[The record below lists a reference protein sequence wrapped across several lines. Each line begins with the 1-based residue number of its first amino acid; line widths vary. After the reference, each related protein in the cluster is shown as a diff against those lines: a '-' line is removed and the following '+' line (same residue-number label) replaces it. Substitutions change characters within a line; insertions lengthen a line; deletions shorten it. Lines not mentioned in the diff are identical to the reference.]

1 MRRAVALLT
10 ALAVSAT
17 AGCGDDGAPAA
28 PDAAIARGT
37 QATFGSDDPEAGP
50 ACFLALDG
58 TSLDRM
64 WLLGEAGAQSPPAP
78 LPTDLEPPAVGVFIG
93 TDRDGGGP
101 PTVVSSDLEGEAA
114 VIDLRLDEGPGA
126 SAEAETSPYVIVGV
140 PDGVAVART
149 SGDLSLD
156 CDVRVPELPGGGEV
170 EDDEVGG

>member
-1 MRRAVALLT
+1 MRRAVALLA
-10 ALAVSAT
+10 ALAALAT
-17 AGCGDDGAPAA
+17 TGCGDDGAPAV
-28 PDAAIARGT
+28 PDTAIARGT

-50 ACFLALDG
+50 ACFLALDA

-64 WLLGEAGAQSPPAP
+64 WLLGEAGAQSPPPP

-114 VIDLRLDEGPGA
+114 VIDLRLDEGSGGE
-126 SAEAETSPYVIVGV
+126 AEAETSPYVIVGV
-140 PDGVAVART
+140 SDGVAVART
-149 SGDLSLD
+149 SGELSLD
-156 CDVRVPELPGGGEV
+156 CDARGPEPPRGAAV